1 MSSTNAHPLP
11 PAGLDAPGRALWS
24 AILGD
29 LEADWQLDSREI
41 AALTEA
47 CRISDQIAALD
58 RAVDADGAMVRGSRG
73 QSVVHPAVGA
83 ARQLRLAQLRLL
95 GSIEMVDPTS
105 AIKSATPAQ
114 RRARSA
120 AQARWAERNALKA
133 GR

>member
-1 MSSTNAHPLP
+1 MSSAKPHPLP
-11 PAGLDAPGRALWS
+11 PAGLDAPGRTLWS
-24 AILGD
+24 AILSD
-29 LEADWQLDSREI
+29 LEADWQLDAREL

-47 CRISDQIAALD
+47 AIVADRIAALD
-58 RAVDADGAMVRGSRG
+58 AAVESDGAMVRGSRG
-73 QSVVHPAVGA
+73 QAVVHPAVGE

-105 AIKSATPAQ
+105 ALKSATPAQ

-120 AQARWAERNALKA
+120 AQARWAERNAMKG